1 MCILLTY
8 LSAASLAAVSDSIVS
23 VGEGADAVGED
34 VTLIIIGGE
43 GFLARLESQDLM
55 EPAAD
60 DIH

>member
-1 MCILLTY
+1 M
-8 LSAASLAAVSDSIVS
+8 S